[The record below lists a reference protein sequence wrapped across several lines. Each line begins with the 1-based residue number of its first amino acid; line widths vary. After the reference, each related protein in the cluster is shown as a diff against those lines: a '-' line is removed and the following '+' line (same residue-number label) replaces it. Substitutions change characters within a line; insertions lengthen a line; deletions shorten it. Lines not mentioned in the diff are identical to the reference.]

1 MLHLPMFF
9 LDFIVVAIAFQE
21 LESSR
26 QVCLF
31 VFECLDAL
39 SCRVC
44 ALVVRNHDK
53 LLTIVRAELFWVA
66 GGMQGT
72 LGLSIEIF

>member
-9 LDFIVVAIAFQE
+9 LNFIIMAIAFQE
-21 LESSR
+21 LETGR

-31 VFECLDAL
+31 VFECLDAI
-39 SCRVC
+39 SCRVS
-44 ALVVRNHDK
+44 ALIIRNHDK
-53 LLTIVRAELFWVA
+53 LLTIVRAEFFWVA

-72 LGLSIEIF
+72 LGLSI